1 MIINSSNSNITKK
14 YVDDKIAQLN
24 AEDIGALSADTLDSA
39 IDMALLEAKNS
50 GEFKG
55 DPGPAGANGKTPVK
69 GTDYYTEADKTEMV
83 NRVINALPTW
93 TGGNY

>member
-39 IDMALLEAKNS
+39 IDTALLEAKNS
-50 GEFKG
+50 GEFN
-55 DPGPAGANGKTPVK
+55 GADGKTPVK